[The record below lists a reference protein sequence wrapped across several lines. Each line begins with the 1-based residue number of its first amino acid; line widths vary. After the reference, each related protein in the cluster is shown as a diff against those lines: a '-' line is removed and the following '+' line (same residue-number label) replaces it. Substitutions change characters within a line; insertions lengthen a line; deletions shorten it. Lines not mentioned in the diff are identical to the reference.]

1 MLTLL
6 LGTDWTVNAS
16 EVLRRIAE
24 DVKEE
29 KPGRILMVPELI
41 SHDTERRLCAI
52 AGDASSRFA
61 EVVSFTRLARRV
73 SEFTGQG
80 LEPCLDKGGRVVAMA
95 SAARMLHSK
104 LKAYASVETNP
115 EFLTGLLDAV
125 DEFKRCCISAEDLRQ
140 ASERTEGSLAQKLEE
155 LSLLLEAYDALC
167 RQGKR
172 DPRDQMTWLLEELE
186 SCDFGSNHVF
196 YVDGFPDFT
205 RQHMAILE
213 HLIVTSPQ
221 VLISLNCDA
230 VDSTAMAF
238 EKAGDTAGQLV
249 RFAKRMGIAVQII
262 SLPGRQD
269 ALLPLR
275 QKLFQGNIK
284 EKLAKDTLKLF
295 RTQTAYQECMNTAA
309 QIQTLV
315 QNGARYREI
324 CVVCSDIAAY
334 SNTISMIFQRC
345 NIPIYLSGT
354 EQVLEKSV
362 IMAVLTA
369 LDTALHNFEQQD
381 VLDYLKSPICPVS
394 LEMAD
399 KLENYG
405 ILWSV
410 SGKEWLEDWK
420 NHPDGLG
427 EKWNSHTQDQLDR
440 LNEAR
445 KRVIAPLE
453 ALRNGFREASSLG
466 DQVQSLYAFLEDI
479 SLAKRLGMLA
489 KRMDSLS
496 DNRSAQILN
505 QLWEILVSA
514 LEQLYDVLGN
524 TAWEAEAF
532 CRLFKLLLSQYD
544 IGTIPPV
551 LDAVSVGSVSAMR
564 CFKAKHLFVLGAAEG
579 SLPGYGGSTGVLS
592 DQERTQLRSLGIPLT
607 GGAMEGLQAEFAEIY
622 GVFCGATESVS
633 VSCPGSE
640 PSFVYNRLKAM
651 SQGEADPQWEIAL
664 AMGDKLEAGAYLLRM
679 HQEDMAETLHIT
691 DAVEAASEGVHYCLG
706 NIKQENVDALYGRM
720 LTLSASQID
729 RQAQCRLSYFLRYG
743 LRLKERKAASVDPA
757 EFGTYVHAVMEH
769 TVKQVMD
776 EGGFEQVS
784 LERMLEIANGH
795 SADYAKERFAQL
807 DAQRLQYLFQRNTK
821 ELEMIVRELWQE
833 MQNSQFMPVG
843 FEVGFGTDGQM
854 PPVEI
859 HGSRMDGRLLG
870 YVDRVDVWN
879 NGNENFF
886 RVVDYKTG
894 KKDFDYC
901 DIYNGLGLQMLLY
914 MFALE
919 QEGTDIVGQS
929 RVPAG
934 VQYFPARAPLVSADS
949 LLSDEDAAQA
959 REKLWK
965 RKGLVLSEEQ
975 VLNAMESLET
985 PVRTAYTKKKDGTIS
1000 GDIASRG
1007 QFKLLKAYV
1016 FTLLGKMVDDIASGN
1031 VQPNPYTRGTAH
1043 NACTFCPYQSVCHSD
1058 CVENRRDYKTI
1069 TAQRFWDDV
1078 AKEVPGNG

>member
-16 EVLRRIAE
+16 EILRRIAE

-29 KPGRILMVPELI
+29 KTGRILMVPELI
-41 SHDTERRLCAI
+41 SHETERRLCAI

-80 LEPCLDKGGRVVAMA
+80 LEPCLDNGGRVVAMA

-140 ASERTEGSLAQKLEE
+140 ASAKTEGSLAQKLEE

-167 RQGKR
+167 KQGKR
-172 DPRDQMTWLLEELE
+172 DPRDQLTWLLEELE
-186 SCDFGSNHVF
+186 GCDFGKNHVF

-221 VLISLNCDA
+221 VVVSLNCDG
-230 VDSTAMAF
+230 VDSSAMAF
-238 EKAGDTAGQLV
+238 EKAGNTAGQLV
-249 RFAKRMGIAVQII
+249 RFAKRMGITVEIVTMP
-262 SLPGRQD
+262 SRQD

-275 QKLFQGNIK
+275 QKLFQGNIR
-284 EKLAKDTLKLF
+284 EKLTVDSLKLF
-295 RTQTAYQECMNTAA
+295 RTQTIYQECMNAAA

-315 QNGARYREI
+315 QNGARYRDI
-324 CVVCSDIAAY
+324 FVVCSDMEAY
-334 SNTISMIFQRC
+334 RNTISMIFSRC
-345 NIPIYLSGT
+345 NIPIYQSGT

-362 IMAVLTA
+362 IMAVLAA

-381 VLDYLKSPICPVS
+381 VLDYLKSPVCPVS
-394 LEMAD
+394 MEMAD

-420 NHPDGLG
+420 NHPEGLG
-427 EKWNSHTQDQLDR
+427 EKWNCHTQEQLDE
-440 LNEAR
+440 LNRAR
-445 KRVIAPLE
+445 RQVIAPLE
-453 ALRNGFREASSLG
+453 SLRNGFYKAISLA
-466 DQVQSLYAFLEDI
+466 DQVKSLYAFLEDI
-479 SLAKRLGMLA
+479 SLAKRLDQLA
-489 KRMDSLS
+489 KRMDDLA

-505 QLWEILVSA
+505 QLWEILISA

-524 TAWEAEAF
+524 TAWEAETF

-551 LDAVSVGSVSAMR
+551 LDAVSIGSVSAMR
-564 CFKAKHLFVLGAAEG
+564 CYKAKHLFVLGAAEG

-592 DQERTQLRSLGIPLT
+592 DQERTQLRSLGVPLT

-640 PSFVYNRLKAM
+640 TSFVYNRLKAM
-651 SQGEADPQWEIAL
+651 SQGETDAQWEIAL

-679 HQEDMAETLHIT
+679 HQEDQAEALHIT
-691 DAVEAASEGVHYCLG
+691 DAFKAADAGVRYSLG
-706 NIKQENVDALYGRM
+706 NIKQENINALYGKM

-729 RQAQCRLSYFLRYG
+729 RQAQCRLSYFLKYG
-743 LRLKERKAASVDPA
+743 LRLKERKSASVDPA
-757 EFGTYVHAVMEH
+757 EFGTYVHAVMEY
-769 TVKQVMD
+769 TVAEVME
-776 EGGFEQVS
+776 EGGFGRVT
-784 LERMLEIANGH
+784 LERMLEIANKH
-795 SADYAKERFAQL
+795 STAYAHERFAQL
-807 DAQRLQYLFQRNTK
+807 DAQRLQYLFRRNTK

-833 MQNSQFMPVG
+833 MQNSQFVPVG
-843 FEVGFGTDGQM
+843 FELGFGPDGPM
-854 PPVEI
+854 PPVDV
-859 HGSRMDGRLLG
+859 HGSSMDARLLG
-870 YVDRVDVWN
+870 FVDRVDLWN
-879 NGNENFF
+879 NGEESFF

-901 DIYNGLGLQMLLY
+901 DVFNGLGLQMLLY

-919 QEGTDIVGQS
+919 QEGADLLGQK

-934 VQYFPARAPLVSADS
+934 VQYFPARVPMVNADS
-949 LLSDEDAAQA
+949 LLSDEEAAQA

-965 RKGLVLSEEQ
+965 RKGLVLSEEH
-975 VLNAMESLET
+975 VLNAMEDLDA
-985 PVRTAYTKKKDGTIS
+985 PVRTAYAKKKDGSIS

-1007 QFKLLKAYV
+1007 QFKLLKTYV
-1016 FTLLGKMVDDIASGN
+1016 FALLGKMVDDIASGN

-1043 NACTFCPYQSVCHSD
+1043 NACTFCPYQSICHSD
-1058 CVENRRDYKTI
+1058 CIENRRDYKTI
-1069 TAQRFWDDV
+1069 TAQRFWEDV
-1078 AKEVPGNG
+1078 AKEVSGNG

>member
-1 MLTLL
+1 MLTIL
-6 LGTDWTVNAS
+6 LGTDWTVNSS
-16 EVLRRIAE
+16 EVLRRIAA

-41 SHDTERRLCAI
+41 SHETERRLCAI
-52 AGDASSRFA
+52 AGDTSSRFA

-80 LEPCLDKGGRVVAMA
+80 LEPCLDNGGRVVAMA

-115 EFLTGLLDAV
+115 EFLTGLVDAV
-125 DEFKRCCISAEDLRQ
+125 DEFKRCCITPEDLRQ
-140 ASERTEGSLAQKLEE
+140 ASLKTEGSLAQKLEE
-155 LSLLLEAYDALC
+155 LSLLLEGYDALC
-167 RQGKR
+167 QQGKR

-186 SCDFGSNHVF
+186 SSDFGSSHVF

-213 HLIVTSPQ
+213 HLIVTSSQ
-221 VLISLNCDA
+221 VLISLNCDV
-230 VDSTAMAF
+230 VDSSAMAF
-238 EKAGDTAGQLV
+238 EKAGSTAGHLV
-249 RFAKRMGIAVQII
+249 RFAKRMGIAVEIVTMQ
-262 SLPGRQD
+262 PRQD
-269 ALLPLR
+269 ALLPMR
-275 QKLFQGNIK
+275 QKLFQGNIRD
-284 EKLAKDTLKLF
+284 KLPENSLKLF
-295 RTQTAYQECMNTAA
+295 RTQSVYQECMNAAA

-315 QNGARYREI
+315 QSGSRYREI
-324 CVVCSDIAAY
+324 IVVCSDIEAY
-334 SNTISMIFQRC
+334 RNTISMVFQRC

-394 LEMAD
+394 MEMAD

-410 SGKEWLEDWK
+410 SGKQWLEDWK
-420 NHPDGLG
+420 NHPEGLG
-427 EKWNSHTQDQLDR
+427 EKWHSHTQEQLDR
-440 LNEAR
+440 LNDAR
-445 KRVIAPLE
+445 RQVIEPLE
-453 ALRNGFREASSLG
+453 ALRSGFRNATSLG
-466 DQVQSLYAFLEDI
+466 QQVQSLYAFLANI
-479 SLAKRLGMLA
+479 SLAERLDKLA
-489 KRMDSLS
+489 KRMDGLS

-505 QLWEILVSA
+505 QLWDILVAA
-514 LEQLYDVLGN
+514 LEQLYDVLGD
-524 TAWEAEAF
+524 TAWEADTF

-551 LDAVSVGSVSAMR
+551 LDAVSVGPVSAMR
-564 CFKAKHLFVLGAAEG
+564 CSKAKHLFILGAAEG

-592 DQERTQLRSLGIPLT
+592 DQERTQLRSLGVPLT

-622 GVFCGATESVS
+622 GVFCGASDSVC
-633 VSCPGSE
+633 VSCPGAE

-651 SQGEADPQWEIAL
+651 SYGESEAQWDIAL
-664 AMGDKLEAGAYLLRM
+664 AMSDKLEAGAYLLRM
-679 HQEDMAETLHIT
+679 HQDDLAEQLNIA
-691 DAVEAASEGVHYCLG
+691 DAVMAVGAGVNYSLG
-706 NIKQENVDALYGRM
+706 NIKQENVDALYGDM

-769 TVKQVMD
+769 TVAQVME
-776 EGGFEQVS
+776 EGGFGQVS
-784 LERMLEIANGH
+784 LERMLEIANLH
-795 SADYAKERFAQL
+795 SSDYAKERFAQL

-833 MQNSQFMPVG
+833 MQNSQFAPVG
-843 FEVGFGTDGQM
+843 FELGFGPDGPM

-859 HGSRMDGRLLG
+859 HGTSMDARLLG
-870 YVDRVDVWN
+870 FVDRVDVWKN
-879 NGNENFF
+879 DEESFF

-901 DIYNGLGLQMLLY
+901 DVINGLGLQMLLY

-919 QEGTDIVGQS
+919 QEGADIVGEAS
-929 RVPAG
+929 VPAG

-949 LLSDEDAAQA
+949 LLSDEEAALA

-975 VLNAMESLET
+975 VLEAMEGLDA
-985 PVRTAYTKKKDGTIS
+985 PIRTGYTKKKDGSLS

-1016 FTLLGKMVDDIASGN
+1016 FALLGKMVDDIASGN

-1043 NACTFCPYQSVCHSD
+1043 NACTFCPYKSVCHSD
-1058 CVENRRDYKTI
+1058 SVEARRNYKTI
-1069 TAQRFWDDV
+1069 TAQRFWEEI

>member
-16 EVLRRIAE
+16 EVLYRIAA

-41 SHDTERRLCAI
+41 SHETERRLCAI
-52 AGDASSRFA
+52 ATDASSRFA

-73 SEFTGQG
+73 AEFNGCG
-80 LEPCLDKGGRVVAMA
+80 LEPCLDNGGRVVAMA

-104 LKAYASVETNP
+104 LKAYATVETNP
-115 EFLTGLLDAV
+115 EFLSGLLDAV

-140 ASERTEGSLAQKLEE
+140 ASLKTEGSLAQKLEE
-155 LSLLLEAYDALC
+155 LSLLLQAYDSLC
-167 RQGKR
+167 QQGMR
-172 DPRDQMTWLLEELE
+172 DPRDQMSWLLEELE
-186 SCDFGSNHVF
+186 DCDFGKEHVF

-213 HLIVTSPQ
+213 HLILTSPQ
-221 VLISLNCDA
+221 VVISLNCDV
-230 VDSTAMAF
+230 VDSKSVAF
-238 EKAGDTAGQLV
+238 EKAGKTAGELL
-249 RFAKRMGIAVQII
+249 RFAKRMGVQVQII
-262 SLPGRQD
+262 TLAGRED
-269 ALLPLR
+269 ALAPVR
-275 QKLFQGNIK
+275 EKLFQGNIQK
-284 EKLAKDTLKLF
+284 KLTNKNLKLY
-295 RTQTAYQECMNTAA
+295 RTQSTYQECLNVAA
-309 QIQTLV
+309 QVQLLV
-315 QNGARYREI
+315 QNGARYRDI
-324 CVVCSDIAAY
+324 GVVCSDMAAY
-334 SNTISMIFQRC
+334 RNTISMVFQRC
-345 NIPIYLSGT
+345 NIPVYLSGT

-362 IMAVLTA
+362 ITAVLTA
-369 LDTALHNFEQQD
+369 LDTALHNFEQKD

-394 LEMAD
+394 VAMAD

-410 SGKEWLEDWK
+410 SGKQWLEDWK
-420 NHPDGLG
+420 NHPNGLG
-427 EKWNSHTQDQLDR
+427 EKWNSHTQEQLDK
-440 LNEAR
+440 LNTAR
-445 KRVIAPLE
+445 AQAISPLE
-453 ALRNGFREASSLG
+453 TLRNGFRNAVSVGE
-466 DQVQSLYAFLEDI
+466 QVQCLYQFLEEI
-479 SLAKRLGMLA
+479 SLAKRLDQLA
-489 KRMDSLS
+489 QRADVLG

-524 TAWEAEAF
+524 TAWDADAF
-532 CRLFKLLLSQYD
+532 CRLFKLFLSQYD

-551 LDAVSVGSVSAMR
+551 LDAVSVGPVSAMR
-564 CFKAKHLFVLGAAEG
+564 CHKQKHLFVLGAAEG
-579 SLPGYGGSTGVLS
+579 SLPGYGGSTGILS
-592 DQERTQLRSLGIPLT
+592 DQERTQLRALGVPLT

-633 VSCPGSE
+633 VSCSGAE
-640 PSFVYNRLKAM
+640 PSFIYNRLLAM
-651 SQGEADPQWEIAL
+651 SQGESAPDWDVAL
-664 AMGDKLEAGAYLLRM
+664 AMGDKLEAGAYLLRVNE
-679 HQEDMAETLHIT
+679 EDQAKQLDVCES
-691 DAVEAASEGVHYCLG
+691 VEAVKEGVGYCLG
-706 NIKQENVDALYGRM
+706 NITQENVDALYSNM

-769 TVKQVMD
+769 TVAQVME
-776 EGGFEQVS
+776 EGGFQKVS
-784 LERMLEIANGH
+784 LDRMMQIANTH
-795 SADYAKERFAQL
+795 SEAYAKERFAQL

-833 MQNSQFMPVG
+833 MQNSSFIPVG
-843 FEVGFGTDGQM
+843 FEVGFGPDGSM
-854 PPVEI
+854 PPIDI
-859 HGSRMDGRLLG
+859 HGKTMAAQLLG
-870 YVDRVDVWN
+870 FVDRVDLWQ
-879 NGNENFF
+879 NGEENFF

-901 DIYNGLGLQMLLY
+901 DVYNGLGLQMLLY

-919 QEGTDIVGQS
+919 QEGNELLGEG

-949 LLSDEDAAQA
+949 LLTEEEAAKA

-975 VLNAMESLET
+975 VLQAMEALDA
-985 PVRTAYTKKKDGTIS
+985 PVRTAYSKKKDGSIS
-1000 GDIASRG
+1000 GDIATRG

-1016 FTLLGKMVDDIASGN
+1016 FALLGKMVDDIASGN
-1031 VQPNPYTRGTAH
+1031 VQPNPYTRGVSH
-1043 NACTFCPYQSVCHSD
+1043 DACTYCPYQSVCHSD
-1058 CVENRRDYKTI
+1058 YVENRRDYKSVN
-1069 TAQRFWDDV
+1069 AQRFWEDV
-1078 AKEVPGNG
+1078 EKEVSGNG